1 MRPIGMRSVLAAVG
15 ALALLVAGCGGAA
28 APASTGSAS
37 SSAGSGSGSGTSSSA
52 QPSSQPV
59 AFDFDY
65 PVGVSGP
72 LATIMTNLVN
82 QFNSTHPGIKVTPVF
97 AGSYQQTLAKVET
110 GIQAGNPP
118 PVAVLNHTAVFD
130 LLHLQ
135 AIQPLDSIVQA
146 GNFYPAMLK
155 PEVQGHYWSAP
166 FQRSTV
172 VLYYNKDLFQ
182 KAGLDPSH
190 GPATLSQLVSDAQ
203 AIQQKTGVTG
213 IEIPSDGTVYW
224 EFQPF
229 AIDQGSNLAGSNGT
243 TTYFNSPAVQAG
255 LQFWMDLSHKYKVEP
270 VGILPWNTV
279 PNDFEAGKTAMIVHS
294 SGSLASILQNSKF
307 QVGVA
312 FMPKG
317 TATDVTNLG
326 GGDFYLMKGISPAVQ
341 QAAITFIKW
350 MTAPDQAASWS
361 MQTGYVAVSPADYQ
375 VPAMVAYTKKYPQA
389 LVAPAQ
395 LQYAEPELSTYQL
408 NQIQDTFD
416 SAVQSVLDGQ
426 STIKA
431 ALDKA
436 QQQAQSI
443 LAPYKTQ

>member
-1 MRPIGMRSVLAAVG
+1 MRSKSMRSVLAAVG
-15 ALALLVAGCGGAA
+15 AFALLAAGCGGAA
-28 APASTGSAS
+28 APASTGASGSTGSTSGSAS
-37 SSAGSGSGSGTSSSA
+37 SSAQAGSKT
-52 QPSSQPV
+52 V

-135 AIQPLDSIVQA
+135 AIQPLDSIVQQ
-146 GNFYPAMLK
+146 GDFYPAMLK
-155 PEVQGHYWSAP
+155 PEVQGHYWSVP

-172 VLYYNKDLFQ
+172 VLYYNKTLFQ

-190 GPATLSQLVSDAQ
+190 GPTTLSQLVSDAQ
-203 AIQQKTGVTG
+203 TIQQKTGVTG

-229 AIDQGSNLAGSNGT
+229 AIDQGSNLAGNNGT
-243 TTYFNSPAVQAG
+243 TTYFNSPAVEKG

-270 VGILPWNTV
+270 AGILPWNTV
-279 PNDFEAGKTAMIVHS
+279 PNDFEAEKTAMIVHS

-307 QVGVA
+307 QVGAA

-326 GGDFYLMKGISPAVQ
+326 GGDFYLMKGISPSVQ
-341 QAAITFIKW
+341 TAAITFIKW

-361 MQTGYVAVSPADYQ
+361 MQTGYIAVSPADYK

-408 NQIQDTFD
+408 NQVQDIFD

-426 STIKA
+426 SPIKT

-436 QQQAQSI
+436 QQQAQAV
-443 LAPYKTQ
+443 LAPYKT

>member
-1 MRPIGMRSVLAAVG
+1 MRPTRVASAALLA
-15 ALALLVAGCGGAA
+15 ALALLAAGCGSS
-28 APASTGSAS
+28 APASTGTGAATAS
-37 SSAGSGSGSGTSSSA
+37 GAAASGGGAQATSSGT
-52 QPSSQPV
+52 V

-82 QFNSTHPGIKVTPVF
+82 QFNGSHPGIKVTPVF
-97 AGSYQQTLAKVET
+97 AGNYQQTLAKVET
-110 GIQAGNPP
+110 AIQAGNPP
-118 PVAVLNHTAVFD
+118 AVAVLNHTAIFD

-135 AIQPLDSIVQA
+135 AIQPLDDIVQA
-146 GNFYPAMLK
+146 GDFYPAMLK
-155 PEVQGHYWSAP
+155 PEVQGHYWSVP

-172 VLYYNKDLFQ
+172 VLYYNKDLFR
-182 KAGLDPSH
+182 KAGLDPNR
-190 GPATLSQLVSDAQ
+190 GPANWSELVADAQ
-203 AIQQKTGVTG
+203 AVQTKTGVTG

-229 AIDQGSNLAGSNGT
+229 AIEQGQNLAADDGT
-243 TTYFNSPAVQAG
+243 TVYFNSKAAQTA
-255 LQFWMDLSHKYKVEP
+255 LQFWLDLSHKYKVEP
-270 VGILPWNTV
+270 AGILPWNTV

-307 QVGVA
+307 QVGVS

-326 GGDFYLMKGISPAVQ
+326 GGDLYLMKGLTPSVQ
-341 QAAITFIKW
+341 QAALTFIRW
-350 MTAPDQAASWS
+350 MTAPEQAASWS
-361 MQTGYVAVSPADYQ
+361 MQTGYIAVTPKAYQ
-375 VPAMVAYTKKYPQA
+375 VPDMVAYTQKNPQA
-389 LVAPAQ
+389 LVAPQQ

-408 NQIQDTFD
+408 NQIQDIFD

-426 STIKA
+426 ATVQA

-436 QQQAQSI
+436 QQQATSI
-443 LAPYKTQ
+443 LAAFK

>member
-1 MRPIGMRSVLAAVG
+1 LRPKGLRPLLAVLG
-15 ALALLVAGCGGAA
+15 ALALLVAGCGGSA
-28 APASTGSAS
+28 APASAGGASSSGTSGSAS
-37 SSAGSGSGSGTSSSA
+37 SSAGAQSSS
-52 QPSSQPV
+52 SSTV

-118 PVAVLNHTAVFD
+118 PVAVLNHTAIFD

-155 PEVQGHYWSAP
+155 PEVQGHYWSVP

-190 GPATLSQLVSDAQ
+190 GPTTLSELVSDAQ
-203 AIQQKTGVTG
+203 TIQQKTGVTG

-229 AIDQGSNLAGSNGT
+229 AIDQGQNLAGNDGT
-243 TTYFNSPAVQAG
+243 TVYFDSQAVQKA

-270 VGILPWNTV
+270 AGILPWNTV

-307 QVGVA
+307 NVGVS

-317 TATDVTNLG
+317 PGQDVTNLG
-326 GGDFYLMKGISPAVQ
+326 GGDFYLMKGISPSVQ
-341 QAAITFIKW
+341 QAAVTFIKW

-361 MQTGYVAVSPADYQ
+361 MQTGYIAVSPDDYQ
-375 VPAMVAYTKKYPQA
+375 VPAMQAYTKKYPQA
-389 LVAPAQ
+389 LVAPQQ

-426 STIKA
+426 STVQA
-431 ALDKA
+431 ALSKA

-443 LAPYKTQ
+443 LAPFKTQ